1 MSELTAPVARPGI
14 PAFIGSWPQSR
25 FWLLCVDL
33 YPALAAAS
41 LPWSTTAVSVFMALW
56 MLVVLPTIR
65 WQEFLESLRAPASF
79 LPLAFVALAIA
90 GLSGPRTPG
99 PSEFKASLPVC
110 KAAGRSASPLSLRT
124 LPARALGVVRVPGFL
139 CPPHGIVMGDILR
152 RLETLAG
159 WDSRCSRQKLHR
171 SKPRIRVVPVC
182 HGAADP
188 VIRSERSSGVD
199 LRLRSRHVG
208 LLPRHAVCRDLAH
221 GISSTSRSC

>member
-1 MSELTAPVARPGI
+1 MSELTAPVVRPGI
-14 PAFIGSWPQSR
+14 PELIGSWPQSR

-41 LPWSTTAVSVFMALW
+41 LPWSTTAVSVFMVLW

-65 WQEFLESLRAPASF
+65 WQEFLRVLARTSQLPA
-79 LPLAFVALAIA
+79 A
-90 GLSGPRTPG
+90 GLRRAGDCRPLLDRGHLAHRNSR
-99 PSEFKASLPVC
+99 SRARI

-152 RLETLAG
+152 RLETFAG
-159 WDSRCSRQKLHR
+159 WDGRCPRQKLHR

-182 HGAADP
+182 HGAAAP
-188 VIRSERSSGVD
+188 VIRSER
-199 LRLRSRHVG
+199 
-208 LLPRHAVCRDLAH
+208 
-221 GISSTSRSC
+221 